1 MFFGYFKCKKG
12 LVSNMSYLITRRR
25 SVTNVTNEPTPLVP
39 ISLTSSVSVE
49 HVSARRPHRRRR
61 EPEPFDHTS
70 SASRVEGEASQ
81 PGCKNLYKP
90 YRWLAS
96 KSRYQYLILLHLRPQ
111 THLALP
117 IPSSLMY

>member
-1 MFFGYFKCKKG
+1 
-12 LVSNMSYLITRRR
+12 MSYLITRRR
-25 SVTNVTNEPTPLVP
+25 SVTNVTNEPTPLGEPAATASQVP

-49 HVSARRPHRRRR
+49 QVSALRPHRRRR